1 MNSNTH
7 QLPKVNNDI
16 YEQYG
21 ERWYNDQHDPVA
33 LLRAEGDFK
42 NAWIVS
48 CIDEQS
54 PKTILD
60 LGCGGG
66 FLSNALAKKGH
77 RVTGVDISESSLN
90 VAAKY
95 DETKSVTYLNADVHH
110 LPFED
115 RSFDIICAMDLL
127 EHIDHPEKLISEIQR
142 ILKPGGLVFFHTFN
156 RNPISHLVII
166 KLVEW
171 LVPNTPK
178 NLHVIDYFIKP
189 QELKLWLRE
198 NQMEVKFIKGIK
210 PVVCNQALWMS
221 IFKRKVLPGI
231 KFEWT
236 KSLITS
242 YAGFAQ
248 KIN

>member
-1 MNSNTH
+1 MKKR
-7 QLPKVNNDI
+7 LKVNNEI
-16 YEQYG
+16 YEEYG
-21 ERWYNDQHDPVA
+21 ERWYHDQNDPVA
-33 LLRAEGDFK
+33 LLRAEGEFK
-42 NAWIVS
+42 NAWILS
-48 CIDEQS
+48 NIDEKKPQN
-54 PKTILD
+54 ILD

-77 RVTGVDISESSLN
+77 VVTGVDISESSLQI
-90 VAAKY
+90 AKKY
-95 DETKSVTYLNADVHH
+95 DETKSVTYIKSDVHH
-110 LPFED
+110 LPFD
-115 RSFDIICAMDLL
+115 NQTFDIVCAMDLL
-127 EHIDHPEKLISEIQR
+127 EHIEKPENLIAEINR
-142 ILKPGGLVFFHTFN
+142 ILRPGGIIYFHTFN
-156 RNPISHLVII
+156 RNTISHLVII

-189 QELKLWLRE
+189 QELKCWLQAH
-198 NQMEVKFIKGIK
+198 QMDVKFIKGIK
-210 PVVCNQALWMS
+210 PVVINRALWMS

-248 KIN
+248 KI